1 MLQSGRKSL
10 VMVKDATKKG
20 FDVCLSMSMYPP
32 DKEPQND
39 IDCNVCG
46 APANME
52 HHPNCPVPAGEEIFI
67 MDADIVNIMTNALA
81 QSSMDYMK
89 KLKGKQDELLATER
103 FEQMQKD
110 FLEIGALA
118 QALYDVGKIG
128 SAKDAIHFIRNT
140 NEYEP
145 YYLLWLEL
153 NRPQLGDET
162 WEMFH
167 KEVWNRII
175 KRKDADG
182 QQTEDTG
189 N

>member
-1 MLQSGRKSL
+1 
-10 VMVKDATKKG
+10 
-20 FDVCLSMSMYPP
+20 
-32 DKEPQND
+32 
-39 IDCNVCG
+39 
-46 APANME
+46 
-52 HHPNCPVPAGEEIFI
+52 
-67 MDADIVNIMTNALA
+67 
-81 QSSMDYMK
+81 
-89 KLKGKQDELLATER
+89 
-103 FEQMQKD
+103 MQKD